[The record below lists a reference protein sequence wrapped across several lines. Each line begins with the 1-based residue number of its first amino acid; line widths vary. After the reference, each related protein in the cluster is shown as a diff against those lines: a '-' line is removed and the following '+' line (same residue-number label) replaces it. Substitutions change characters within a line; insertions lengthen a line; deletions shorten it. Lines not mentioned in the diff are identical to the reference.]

1 MARGVVFPVGGSWA
15 REGLPAPGGPL
26 EGLNPAVGQATNA
39 FEVALARID
48 GDLDGRARERRQR
61 QSIKVRPR

>member
-15 REGLPAPGGPL
+15 SEGLPAPGGPL

-39 FEVALARID
+39 FEVALAGLTATSMGAHGSVASD
-48 GDLDGRARERRQR
+48 S
-61 QSIKVRPR
+61 QSR